1 MIPLKAIF
9 VISVL
14 ISGLIFSPSY
24 SFAQSNQDD
33 NPLSWLFEAF
43 MKLFS
48 FDDEPSEPVIEFEDA
63 VGVQSSSSTPVA
75 NAGGNQTVMQF
86 EKVTLDGSSST
97 DPDGDT
103 ISFHWNQTEGPPVAL
118 SDDTAVNP
126 MFNATLHGVL
136 KFILTVVD
144 TSNLTD
150 TASVTISVIE
160 KDDENSP
167 PVANAG
173 GNQTVMQFDKVTL
186 DGSSSTDPDG
196 DTISFHWNQTE
207 GPPVALSNATAVS
220 PMFNATLHGVL
231 KFMLTVVD
239 TSNETDVADVY
250 ITVQKK
256 TDESDN
262 GNPDN
267 GNPDNGNPDNGN
279 PDNGNPDNDKDQ
291 NKVTMCHI
299 PPGNPDNAHTITVG
313 EPAVLTHMTKHGD
326 TIGPCS
332 NSTQN
337 EKSNSGKGNNDDENK
352 PDNSGKGNSDKEKN
366 EKLNSGKGNKD
377 KDDDHENS
385 KDNSGKGNSGVDNS
399 GKENK
404 NNKKDD
410 NEKSNSGKGNKDDN
424 GNKSNSKLKNNNDDE
439 AKVEDNEHEDEDDDE
454 DEDENEH
461 EDDDED
467 EDD

>member
-14 ISGLIFSPSY
+14 ISGLIFYPSY

-33 NPLSWLFEAF
+33 NPLSSLFEAF

-63 VGVQSSSSTPVA
+63 VVVQSSSSTPAA

-144 TSNLTD
+144 TSN
-150 TASVTISVIE
+150 
-160 KDDENSP
+160 
-167 PVANAG
+167 
-173 GNQTVMQFDKVTL
+173 
-186 DGSSSTDPDG
+186 
-196 DTISFHWNQTE
+196 
-207 GPPVALSNATAVS
+207 
-220 PMFNATLHGVL
+220 
-231 KFMLTVVD
+231 
-239 TSNETDVADVY
+239 ETDVADVY

-256 TDESDN
+256 TDET
-262 GNPDN
+262 
-267 GNPDNGNPDNGN
+267 DNGN

-291 NKVTMCHI
+291 NKVTICHI
-299 PPGNPDNAHTITVG
+299 PPGNSNNAHTITVG

-326 TIGPCS
+326 TLGPCP
-332 NSTQN
+332 NPPQD
-337 EKSNSGKGNNDDENK
+337 EKLNSGKGNNDDENK
-352 PDNSGKGNSDKEKN
+352 PDNSSKGNSEKEKN
-366 EKLNSGKGNKD
+366 EKLNSGKGNDHEDENEDKKD
-377 KDDDHENS
+377 KSGKGNS
-385 KDNSGKGNSGVDNS
+385 GIDNSGKGNQNND
-399 GKENK
+399 KE
-404 NNKKDD
+404 
-410 NEKSNSGKGNKDDN
+410 
-424 GNKSNSKLKNNNDDE
+424 NKSNSKLKNNNDDE
-439 AKVEDNEHEDEDDDE
+439 AKVEDNEHEDEDDD
-454 DEDENEH
+454 D
-461 EDDDED
+461 
-467 EDD
+467 

>member
-1 MIPLKAIF
+1 

-14 ISGLIFSPSY
+14 VSGLIFSPSY

-33 NPLSWLFEAF
+33 NPLSSLFEAF

-48 FDDEPSEPVIEFEDA
+48 FEDEQSEPVIEFEDA
-63 VGVQSSSSTPVA
+63 VVVQSSSSTPVA
-75 NAGGNQTVMQF
+75 
-86 EKVTLDGSSST
+86 K
-97 DPDGDT
+97 
-103 ISFHWNQTEGPPVAL
+103 
-118 SDDTAVNP
+118 
-126 MFNATLHGVL
+126 
-136 KFILTVVD
+136 
-144 TSNLTD
+144 
-150 TASVTISVIE
+150 
-160 KDDENSP
+160 
-167 PVANAG
+167 AG

-207 GPPVALSNATAVS
+207 GPVVVLSSYTAVS

-231 KFMLTVVD
+231 KFMLSVVD

-256 TDESDN
+256 TDES
-262 GNPDN
+262 DN

-454 DEDENEH
+454 ELYSKLISSSCNF
-461 EDDDED
+461 
-467 EDD
+467 